1 MLRNAVGL
9 VPSRSPLVVV
19 LLLKDLTAAD
29 FDVDIVIHDDT
40 AVLVAAAFGTRL
52 NDEVDDEAEAE
63 AVVAASIFDDDDDDD
78 VTIHR
83 RTPAT
88 ATATAMV
95 IQVRY

>member
-29 FDVDIVIHDDT
+29 VDVDIVIHDDT

-63 AVVAASIFDDDDDDD
+63 AVVAASIFDDDDDV

-88 ATATAMV
+88 TTATAMV